1 MTASTTRIAY
11 EQTLQTL
18 STASV
23 HKHFDAFVDID
34 WDDPDYAVIADDP
47 RWVLPSFDPLGATT
61 WYRSLPLQRQ
71 IEIGMYMQANT
82 MKVGLQFAQILI
94 SGLMHYA
101 LALPNNSPEFR
112 YSTHEA
118 TEECHHTQMFQELVN
133 RMGID
138 VAGGPRWFRKLAPIM
153 PLAAGPLPFGF
164 FVGVLAGEEPIDHVQ
179 KTMLRS
185 GHERHPL
192 VTRIMQIHVA
202 EEARHIG
209 FAHQYL
215 QYKAPKLSSRQ
226 RAVMG
231 VATPIVMRVLCDA
244 ILKPTRKMRRDLDIP
259 KEVVDEVWWDSEH
272 SSKVLRDMF
281 GDVRMLCGELGLMN
295 RFSRRVWKA
304 MRIDGRPSRYR
315 SEPATR
321 AA

>member
-1 MTASTTRIAY
+1 MTASTTRTTY
-11 EQTLQTL
+11 EETLHTL

-23 HKHFDAFVDID
+23 HKHFDAFADIP
-34 WDDPDYAVIADDP
+34 WDDPAYAVVPDDP
-47 RWVLPSFDPLGATT
+47 RWVLPDFDPLGATA
-61 WYRSLPLQRQ
+61 WYQSLPLARQ
-71 IEIGMYMQANT
+71 IDIGMYMQANT
-82 MKVGLQFAQILI
+82 MKVGLQFEQVLI

-133 RMGID
+133 RIGVD
-138 VAGGPRWFRKLAPIM
+138 VEGGPRWFRKLAPIM
-153 PLAAGPLPFGF
+153 PLVAGPLSFGF

-185 GHERHPL
+185 GNERHPL

-215 QYKAPKLSSRQ
+215 QYKAPKLGGGQ
-226 RAVMG
+226 RALLSV
-231 VATPIVMRVLCDA
+231 VTPIIMRVLCDA
-244 ILKPTRKMRRDLDIP
+244 ILKPTRKMQRDLALP

-281 GDVRMLCGELGLMN
+281 GDVRMLCEDAGLMN
-295 RFSRRVWKA
+295 RYSRRVWKA
-304 MRIDGRPSRYR
+304 LGIAGRPSRYR
-315 SEPATR
+315 SEPAT
-321 AA
+321 AAA

>member
-82 MKVGLQFAQILI
+82 MKVGLQFEQILI

-101 LALPNNSPEFR
+101 LSLPNNSPEFR

-179 KTMLRS
+179 KT
-185 GHERHPL
+185 
-192 VTRIMQIHVA
+192 
-202 EEARHIG
+202 
-209 FAHQYL
+209 
-215 QYKAPKLSSRQ
+215 
-226 RAVMG
+226 
-231 VATPIVMRVLCDA
+231 D
-244 ILKPTRKMRRDLDIP
+244 RKS
-259 KEVVDEVWWDSEH
+259 VV
-272 SSKVLRDMF
+272 
-281 GDVRMLCGELGLMN
+281 
-295 RFSRRVWKA
+295 
-304 MRIDGRPSRYR
+304 
-315 SEPATR
+315 
-321 AA
+321 